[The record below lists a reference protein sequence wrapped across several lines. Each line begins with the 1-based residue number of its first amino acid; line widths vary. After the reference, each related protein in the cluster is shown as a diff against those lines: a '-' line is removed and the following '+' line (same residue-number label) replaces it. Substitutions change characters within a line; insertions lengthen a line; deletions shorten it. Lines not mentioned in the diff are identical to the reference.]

1 MEKLKNNFSLKII
14 ASTCTYILNKPCESD
29 ILSLYMKI
37 VFYRYISA
45 AQELVT
51 IARGTLTGGNWKRK
65 NGEPGSF
72 DDISVFV
79 IPLVHS

>member
-1 MEKLKNNFSLKII
+1 V
-14 ASTCTYILNKPCESD
+14 ILFF
-29 ILSLYMKI
+29 
-37 VFYRYISA
+37 VRYLSA

-51 IARGTLTGGNWKRK
+51 LARGTLTGSNWKKK

-79 IPLVHS
+79 IPLKH

>member
-1 MEKLKNNFSLKII
+1 
-14 ASTCTYILNKPCESD
+14 
-29 ILSLYMKI
+29 MKI